1 MHSPKRA
8 ACYVSHEGTVAL
20 RRRMS
25 SPCTKAATRTFRD
38 LGELS
43 QIGHSK
49 ACYVVSGRAVHQAR
63 VDRTL
68 NATVPPGDLP
78 DHHLPTRS
86 QAISGLTSIRA
97 SVPFP
102 ALIAR

>member
-25 SPCTKAATRTFRD
+25 SPCTKAATRTFKNS
-38 LGELS
+38 ETVT
-43 QIGHSK
+43 IGHSK
-49 ACYVVSGRAVHQAR
+49 ACYVVSRRAVHQAR

-68 NATVPPGDLP
+68 NATVP
-78 DHHLPTRS
+78 
-86 QAISGLTSIRA
+86 
-97 SVPFP
+97 
-102 ALIAR
+102 IAR